1 MDDHTDDRNPDLPP
15 VGTPEELE
23 EALKWLEDL
32 TARQGKPADKS
43 APAPAA
49 SLDSP
54 FRGLIDSEDGDLPD
68 WLREL
73 PASQQLDN
81 NEPESRLDWL
91 AKMAQQESIEELPT
105 LEWRRLSEPAQNAIL
120 SGQNIEMLTEAYPG
134 PTHHDEPGSDTPV
147 ELSADSIDEAADES
161 INRASVELPAE
172 PTTDSPEETP
182 FMEIEAAAED
192 NVIDEAEQPESTS
205 SELDLGRHDEGALPA
220 SIAPVTMG
228 LDEILSLERPAENMT
243 EMLPDHSDEDE
254 PLDDLD
260 AAMAWIE
267 ELAASQNAPIEEV
280 PSVADRAL
288 ASKLMMEAGLTPTVS
303 PLDELGSDSD
313 FVEGLTPTH
322 PFIEEED
329 FADTVVLMET
339 LTADHGIV
347 PDPGREPEDI
357 PVNSTEADFIG
368 QQEAL
373 EEPEGRDDIA
383 AEIEESIVLEET
395 PEELSFEEAMAF
407 LDEIADSQ
415 TPDEGKATE
424 AIIPEIEALPTAVAS
439 IEELAPENAAAERH
453 EETLVETINNNDD
466 SVIADFDEADTDTD
480 TDTDAFESLSADDV
494 PWLDTPAEQMVVV
507 SPVNYDGD
515 EDTNQTNIENVNG
528 NGYGELEMALL
539 SLDALALPPGR
550 TLDDVAAKLTA
561 AQMAPWRNMDSA
573 LDWLEQTLNEEVTPV
588 VEPTSELDDASLIE
602 QMPDDPDAV
611 LAWLEQIAAQEGAQ
625 AAEVEEFAR
634 EESSAVITKQTQS
647 EPFVEEL
654 AEADLLNM
662 PDDPDEAM
670 AWLEGLARGGQPAS
684 SAAEKQMTADGPQP
698 EDFTEVEVVIE
709 EEVAAA
715 GPETESID
723 TATLD
728 IQTLEEPESESF
740 VSQEVVLPDVDIEDY
755 AVSLPEAPTE
765 GETAS
770 FEKVEVGEGKMFD
783 GDSEATGDSSGDELF
798 AEDINL
804 LDEPAIVAGIEI
816 IDLPEQRTEIAGP
829 NQQIVNIDDEVRA
842 EKEIVAET
850 MNEPDDEE
858 PAVDEQP
865 TEKPAVAVE
874 EKPHLPS
881 WLDLLKPLD

>member
-32 TARQGKPADKS
+32 TARQGNPADKS

-54 FRGLIDSEDGDLPD
+54 FRGLIDNEDGDLPD

-134 PTHHDEPGSDTPV
+134 PTHHDEPVSDAPV
-147 ELSADSIDEAADES
+147 ELSADSIDEAAGES
-161 INRASVELPAE
+161 INRSSVELPAE
-172 PTTDSPEETP
+172 PMTDSPEETP
-182 FMEIEAAAED
+182 FMEIEAAAEG
-192 NVIDEAEQPESTS
+192 NVIDEVEQPEPTS

-228 LDEILSLERPAENMT
+228 LNEILGENRPLENAT
-243 EMLPDHSDEDE
+243 EMLPGELSHDDE

-347 PDPGREPEDI
+347 PDPAREPEDI
-357 PVNSTEADFIG
+357 SVNSTEADFIG

-373 EEPEGRDDIA
+373 EEPERRDDIA
-383 AEIEESIVLEET
+383 AEIEEPIFLEET

-407 LDEIADSQ
+407 LDEIADTQ

-424 AIIPEIEALPTAVAS
+424 TIISEIEASPAAVAS
-439 IEELAPENAAAERH
+439 IEELALENAAAEHH
-453 EETLVETINNNDD
+453 EETLAEDIDNDDD
-466 SVIADFDEADTDTD
+466 SVVVDFDETDTD
-480 TDTDAFESLSADDV
+480 TFESLSADDV
-494 PWLDTPAEQMVVV
+494 PWLDTPAEEMVVA
-507 SPVNYDGD
+507 SPVDYDGG
-515 EDTNQTNIENVNG
+515 EDTNQPNIESVNG
-528 NGYGELEMALL
+528 SGYGELEMALL

-573 LDWLEQTLNEEVTPV
+573 LDWLEQTLNEEATPI

-611 LAWLEQIAAQEGAQ
+611 LAWLEQIAAQEGSQ

-670 AWLEGLARGGQPAS
+670 AWLEGLARGGQPAPS
-684 SAAEKQMTADGPQP
+684 VAKEQILATPQP
-698 EDFTEVEVVIE
+698 EDFAEAEAAIE
-709 EEVAAA
+709 EEAAA
-715 GPETESID
+715 AEPETESID

-740 VSQEVVLPDVDIEDY
+740 LIQEVVLLDVDVEDY
-755 AVSLPEAPTE
+755 AMPLPEASTE

-770 FEKVEVGEGKMFD
+770 FEEVEVVEAAIFN
-783 GDSEATGDSSGDELF
+783 GDSEVAGDPSGDDLL
-798 AEDINL
+798 AEDIVI
-804 LDEPAIVAGIEI
+804 LDEPTIAVGIEV
-816 IDLPEQRTEIAGP
+816 IDLPEQQIEIAGS
-829 NQQIVNIDDEVRA
+829 NQ
-842 EKEIVAET
+842 EIVIIDGGVPTET
-850 MNEPDDEE
+850 ETVLEETSEPNDKGL
-858 PAVDEQP
+858 AVDEQP
-865 TEKPAVAVE
+865 TEEPAVAVE
-874 EKPHLPS
+874 EKPQLPS
-881 WLDLLKPLD
+881 WIDLLRPLD

>member
-1 MDDHTDDRNPDLPP
+1 MDDHTDDRDPDLPP

-23 EALKWLEDL
+23 EALKWLENL
-32 TARQGKPADKS
+32 TARQGKPAEKS
-43 APAPAA
+43 ASAPAA

-73 PASQQLDN
+73 PVSQQLDN

-120 SGQNIEMLTEAYPG
+120 SGQNVEMLTEAYPG
-134 PTHHDEPGSDTPV
+134 PTHHDEPGSDAPE
-147 ELSADSIDEAADES
+147 ELSADSIDEAAGEPVKQS
-161 INRASVELPAE
+161 SVELPAE
-172 PTTDSPEETP
+172 PTTYSLEETP

-192 NVIDEAEQPESTS
+192 NVVDEAGQPEPTLP
-205 SELDLGRHDEGALPA
+205 ELGLGNHDEGSLHA
-220 SIAPVTMG
+220 SIGPVTMG
-228 LDEILSLERPAENMT
+228 LNEILGENRPLEDPT
-243 EMLPDHSDEDE
+243 EMLPDKLSNDDG

-280 PSVADRAL
+280 PSVADRVL

-329 FADTVVLMET
+329 FADTIVLMET
-339 LTADHGIV
+339 LTADQGIA
-347 PDPGREPEDI
+347 PEPAREPEDI
-357 PVNSTEADFIG
+357 PVNSSETGFIE

-373 EEPEGRDDIA
+373 EEPERRDDIA

-407 LDEIADSQ
+407 LDEIADTQ
-415 TPDEGKATE
+415 TPVEDEAIE
-424 AIIPEIEALPTAVAS
+424 PIIPEIEGLPTAVAS
-439 IEELAPENAAAERH
+439 IDEIAPEDAATEHH
-453 EETLVETINNNDD
+453 EETLAEDIDDDD
-466 SVIADFDEADTDTD
+466 SVVVDFREM
-480 TDTDAFESLSADDV
+480 DTDALESLSADDA
-494 PWLDTPAEQMVVV
+494 PWLDTPAEEMAVV
-507 SPVNYDGD
+507 SLVDYDGG
-515 EDTNQTNIENVNG
+515 EDTNQPNIENMNG

-573 LDWLEQTLNEEVTPV
+573 LDWLEQTLNEEAIPV
-588 VEPTSELDDASLIE
+588 SEPSVELDDASLIE
-602 QMPDDPDAV
+602 QMPEDPDAV

-625 AAEVEEFAR
+625 ATEIEGFAR
-634 EESSAVITKQTQS
+634 EESSAIITKQTQS

-684 SAAEKQMTADGPQP
+684 SVAKEQALAPASQP
-698 EDFTEVEVVIE
+698 EDFAEAEAVIE
-709 EEVAAA
+709 EEAAT
-715 GPETESID
+715 GEPEAESID
-723 TATLD
+723 TAALD
-728 IQTLEEPESESF
+728 IQALEEPESEF
-740 VSQEVVLPDVDIEDY
+740 FISQEVVSPDVDIEDY
-755 AVSLPEAPTE
+755 AVTLPEAPTE
-765 GETAS
+765 GEKAS
-770 FEKVEVGEGKMFD
+770 FEEAEVVEGEIFD
-783 GDSEATGDSSGDELF
+783 GNSEATGDSSGDELF
-798 AEDINL
+798 AEDIVI
-804 LDEPAIVAGIEI
+804 LDEPTIATEIEI
-816 IDLPEQRTEIAGP
+816 IDLPEQPT
-829 NQQIVNIDDEVRA
+829 
-842 EKEIVAET
+842 
-850 MNEPDDEE
+850 EE
-858 PAVDEQP
+858 PAV
-865 TEKPAVAVE
+865 TVE

-881 WLDLLKPLD
+881 WLDLLRPLD